1 MEDYGNIID
10 RYLISYIKQSKK
22 IGKDVNR
29 VMLLNTI
36 KELMT
41 VNLKLWD
48 LEDKIRD
55 LTKPLDYL
63 GEVGVTIAGTND
75 RRCELKNKLNEL
87 IGSNL
92 KEEKAYKN
100 NA

>member
-29 VMLLNTI
+29 VKLLNTI

-55 LTKPLDYL
+55 PEQTL
-63 GEVGVTIAGTND
+63 ESAGTIGMKIAETND
-75 RRCELKNKLNEL
+75 KRCGIKNKLNEL

-92 KEEKAYKN
+92 KEEKEYKN
-100 NA
+100 K